1 KPLKTRTIMQRTLP
15 AKCLFLVAGRR
26 GGGSG
31 CQFYLAVCGR
41 DMGYSLARTW
51 VTGQILGGVALG
63 VGGTEGGR
71 SPTGVP
77 PTPNATV
84 GCLVTT
90 SDLWPTPHEAPGES
104 LSTRKRPRPRAP
116 GPRRER

>member
-1 KPLKTRTIMQRTLP
+1 
-15 AKCLFLVAGRR
+15 
-26 GGGSG
+26 
-31 CQFYLAVCGR
+31 
-41 DMGYSLARTW
+41 MGYSLARTW

-116 GPRRER
+116 GPRRERFGPSGRRPPGCERSKNCGAVKAGVGHVSSTYSQIELAP